1 MATENKP
8 TAAKTFVAFFT
19 PGASKGPKVE
29 IFKNT
34 SDKARAPLFD
44 GKIGDTHVSMFLRN
58 GPKGAFLGLV
68 GDKKEGE
75 ARSPDLGTANVVTS
89 ATGSPRLA
97 ITLKKA
103 DGAKETI
110 FASIS
115 KKVENETLLQID
127 LNETKQAEKRASA
140 AAKVAAAPA
149 PAAKKAPAPK
159 P

>member
-19 PGASKGPKVE
+19 PAASKGTKVE
-29 IFKNT
+29 IFKN
-34 SDKARAPLFD
+34 

-58 GPKGAFLGLV
+58 GPNGAFLGLV

-115 KKVENETLLQID
+115 KKVENETLLQIG